1 MAISLIR
8 DLAQKQKVT
17 LTPQLKKSIDLLQLS
32 RYEII
37 QKINEEIEIN
47 PFLEKIEPDISEY
60 EVNDEFFSS
69 EYQKEVVAQQSL
81 RENLLGQLNDLNLA
95 RDEFLI
101 SESIINSLDDSGEL
115 VDGLDE
121 IETLLNFKFS
131 FKEIERV
138 LTDVIHLLDPAG
150 VGFRSIKE
158 TIYIQLKRKKID
170 SQLLQISEAILFE
183 SSNLDILNV
192 KNKLL
197 SEYDESSIDDSL
209 KLIKGCDLA
218 PGLNYSDDQYVVPDL
233 VLMENT
239 NNSSVN
245 FINDQFPIIKI
256 DKELINS
263 VQQEL
268 KKGPNENILEKIQNA
283 KWLLRAVKK
292 RNETVL
298 KVGEIICKKQ
308 NAFFKN
314 EPLEI
319 KPLSNKEISDQLG
332 LHPSTISRILRSKYI
347 QTPRGVIPLKSLLIN
362 SVSKT
367 RNVTPIQLME
377 IIKKIIEEEKSKLSD
392 QDIALLLNKKGYSLA
407 RRTISKY
414 RLKLNIPS
422 SRKR

>member
-8 DLAQKQKVT
+8 ELSQKQKIT
-17 LTPQLKKSIDLLQLS
+17 LTPQLKKSIGLLQLS

-37 QKINEEIEIN
+37 QKINEEIDIN
-47 PFLEKIEPDISEY
+47 PFLEKIELDSSEG
-60 EVNDEFFSS
+60 ELNDDFFSS
-69 EYQKEVVAQQSL
+69 EYQKDVVAQQSL
-81 RENLLGQLNDLNLA
+81 RENLLEQLNDLSLSK
-95 RDEFLI
+95 DDYLI
-101 SESIINSLDDSGEL
+101 AESIINSLDDSGEL
-115 VDGLDE
+115 IEGIDE
-121 IETLLNFKFS
+121 IENLLDFKFS
-131 FKEIERV
+131 FKKIEKV

-150 VGFRSIKE
+150 VGFRDIKE

-170 SQLLQISEAILFE
+170 LQLLQISNIILFE
-183 SSNLDILNV
+183 SSGLDILNV

-197 SEYDESSIDDSL
+197 GEFDEELIENSI

-218 PGLNYSDDQYVVPDL
+218 PGLSYSHDQYVVPDL
-233 VLMENT
+233 IITQNNT
-239 NNSSVN
+239 NNSVN
-245 FINDQFPIIKI
+245 FINDQFPIINI
-256 DKELINS
+256 DQELINS
-263 VQQEL
+263 VQHEL
-268 KKGPNENILEKIQNA
+268 KKDPNESILEKIQNA

-298 KVGEIICKKQ
+298 KVGEVICKKQ

-347 QTPRGVIPLKSLLIN
+347 QTPRGVIPLKSLLIS

-377 IIKKIIEEEKSKLSD
+377 IIKKIIEDEKSKLSD

>member
-8 DLAQKQKVT
+8 ELAQKQKVT

-47 PFLEKIEPDISEY
+47 PFLEKIEPDTSEY
-60 EVNDEFFSS
+60 EINDEFFSN
-69 EYQKEVVAQQSL
+69 EYQKEVVAQKSL
-81 RENLLGQLNDLNLA
+81 RENLLEQLNDLNLS
-95 RDEFLI
+95 RDDFLI

-121 IETLLNFKFS
+121 IENLLNFKFS

-158 TIYIQLKRKKID
+158 AIYIQLKRKKID
-170 SQLLQISEAILFE
+170 SQLLQISEAILFKN
-183 SSNLDILNV
+183 SGLDILNV

-197 SEYDESSIDDSL
+197 SDYDESLIEDSL
-209 KLIKGCDLA
+209 NLIKGCDLA

-233 VLMENT
+233 VLMENA

-245 FINDQFPIIKI
+245 FVDDQFPIIKI
-256 DKELINS
+256 DKELVNS

-268 KKGPNENILEKIQNA
+268 KKNPNENILDKIQNA

-347 QTPRGVIPLKSLLIN
+347 QTPRGVIPLKSLLIS

-377 IIKKIIEEEKSKLSD
+377 IIKKIIEDEKSKLSD

>member
-8 DLAQKQKVT
+8 ELAQKQKVT

-47 PFLEKIEPDISEY
+47 PFLEKIEPDTSEY
-60 EVNDEFFSS
+60 EINDEFFSN
-69 EYQKEVVAQQSL
+69 EYQKEVVAQKSL
-81 RENLLGQLNDLNLA
+81 RENLLEQLNDLNLT
-95 RDEFLI
+95 RDDFLI

-121 IETLLNFKFS
+121 IENLLNFKFS

-158 TIYIQLKRKKID
+158 AIYIQLKRKKID
-170 SQLLQISEAILFE
+170 SQLLQISEAILFKN
-183 SSNLDILNV
+183 SGLDILNV

-197 SEYDESSIDDSL
+197 SDYDESLIENSL
-209 KLIKGCDLA
+209 NLIKGCDLA

-233 VLMENT
+233 VLMENA

-245 FINDQFPIIKI
+245 FVDDQFPIIKI
-256 DKELINS
+256 DKELVNS

-268 KKGPNENILEKIQNA
+268 KKDPNENILDKIQNA

-347 QTPRGVIPLKSLLIN
+347 QTPRGVIPLKSLLIS

-377 IIKKIIEEEKSKLSD
+377 IIKKIIEDEKSKLSD

>member
-8 DLAQKQKVT
+8 ELAQKQKVT

-47 PFLEKIEPDISEY
+47 PFLEKIEPDTSEY
-60 EVNDEFFSS
+60 EINDEFFSN
-69 EYQKEVVAQQSL
+69 EYQKEVVAQKSL
-81 RENLLGQLNDLNLA
+81 RENLLEQLNDLNLT
-95 RDEFLI
+95 RDDFFI

-121 IETLLNFKFS
+121 IENLLNFKFS

-158 TIYIQLKRKKID
+158 AIYIQLKRKKID
-170 SQLLQISEAILFE
+170 SQLLQISEAILFKN
-183 SSNLDILNV
+183 SGLDFLNV

-197 SEYDESSIDDSL
+197 SDYDESLIEDSL
-209 KLIKGCDLA
+209 NLIKGCDLA

-233 VLMENT
+233 VLMENA

-245 FINDQFPIIKI
+245 FVDDQFPIIKI
-256 DKELINS
+256 DKELVNS

-268 KKGPNENILEKIQNA
+268 KKDPNENILDKIQNA

-347 QTPRGVIPLKSLLIN
+347 QTPRGVIPLKSLLIS

-377 IIKKIIEEEKSKLSD
+377 IIKKIIEDEKSKLSD

>member
-8 DLAQKQKVT
+8 ELAQKQKVT

-47 PFLEKIEPDISEY
+47 PFLEKIEPDTSEY
-60 EVNDEFFSS
+60 EINDEFFSN
-69 EYQKEVVAQQSL
+69 EYQKEVVAQKSL
-81 RENLLGQLNDLNLA
+81 RENLLEQLNDLNLT
-95 RDEFLI
+95 RDDFLI

-121 IETLLNFKFS
+121 IENLLNFKFS

-158 TIYIQLKRKKID
+158 AIYIQLKRKKID
-170 SQLLQISEAILFE
+170 SQLLQISEAILFKN
-183 SSNLDILNV
+183 SGLDILNV

-197 SEYDESSIDDSL
+197 SDYDESLIEDSL
-209 KLIKGCDLA
+209 NLIKGCDLA

-233 VLMENT
+233 VLMENA

-245 FINDQFPIIKI
+245 FVDDQFPIIKI
-256 DKELINS
+256 DKELVNS

-268 KKGPNENILEKIQNA
+268 KKDPNENILDKIQNA

-347 QTPRGVIPLKSLLIN
+347 QTPRGVIPLKSLLIS

-367 RNVTPIQLME
+367 RNVTPIQPVSYTHLT
-377 IIKKIIEEEKSKLSD
+377 LP
-392 QDIALLLNKKGYSLA
+392 
-407 RRTISKY
+407 TIRSV
-414 RLKLNIPS
+414 
-422 SRKR
+422 

>member
-8 DLAQKQKVT
+8 ELAQKQKVT

-47 PFLEKIEPDISEY
+47 PFLEKIEPDISDY
-60 EVNDEFFSS
+60 EVNDEFFSN

-121 IETLLNFKFS
+121 IETILNFRFS

-197 SEYDESSIDDSL
+197 SKYDESSIDDSF

-239 NNSSVN
+239 NNRSVD

-268 KKGPNENILEKIQNA
+268 KKDPNENILEKIQNA

-347 QTPRGVIPLKSLLIN
+347 QTPRGIIPLKSLLIS

>member
-8 DLAQKQKVT
+8 ELAQKQKVT

-60 EVNDEFFSS
+60 EVNDEFFSN
-69 EYQKEVVAQQSL
+69 EYQKEVVAQKSL
-81 RENLLGQLNDLNLA
+81 RENLLEQLNDLNLT
-95 RDEFLI
+95 RDDFLI

-121 IETLLNFKFS
+121 IENLLNFKFS

-158 TIYIQLKRKKID
+158 AIYIQLKRKKID
-170 SQLLQISEAILFE
+170 SQLLQISEAILFKN
-183 SSNLDILNV
+183 SGLDILNV

-197 SEYDESSIDDSL
+197 SDYDESLIEDSL
-209 KLIKGCDLA
+209 NLIKGCDLA

-233 VLMENT
+233 VLMENA

-245 FINDQFPIIKI
+245 FVDDQFPIIKI
-256 DKELINS
+256 DKELVNS

-268 KKGPNENILEKIQNA
+268 KKDPNENILDKIQNA

-347 QTPRGVIPLKSLLIN
+347 QTPRGVIPLKSLLIS

-377 IIKKIIEEEKSKLSD
+377 IIKKIIEDEKSKLSD
-392 QDIALLLNKKGYSLA
+392 QDIVLLLNKKGYSLA

>member
-1 MAISLIR
+1 MAIALIKE
-8 DLAQKQKVT
+8 LAQKQKVT

-47 PFLEKIEPDISEY
+47 PFLEKNEPEVNDY
-60 EVNDEFFSS
+60 EGNDEFFSS
-69 EYQKEVVAQQSL
+69 EYQKEVVAQKSL
-81 RENLLGQLNDLNLA
+81 RENLIDQLNDLNLT

-101 SESIINSLDDSGEL
+101 SEAIISSLDDSGEL
-115 VDGLDE
+115 VEGLDE
-121 IETLLNFKFS
+121 IENLLDFRYS
-131 FKEIERV
+131 YKEIEKV
-138 LTDVIHLLDPAG
+138 LTDIIHLLDPAG
-150 VGFRSIKE
+150 IGFRSLKE

-170 SQLLQISEAILFE
+170 NQLLHISEIILFK
-183 SSNLDILNV
+183 SSGMNIIDV

-197 SEYDESSIDDSL
+197 NNYDEASVENSI
-209 KLIKGCDLA
+209 KFIKECDLA
-218 PGLNYSDDQYVVPDL
+218 PGLSCSDDQYIVPDL
-233 VLMENT
+233 IMMENS
-239 NNSSVN
+239 NKNLVN
-245 FINDQFPIIKI
+245 FINDQFPIIKV
-256 DKELINS
+256 DEELVNS
-263 VQQEL
+263 VQQAL
-268 KKGPNENILEKIQNA
+268 KKDPNESILNKIQNA
-283 KWLLRAVKK
+283 KWLIRAVKK

-298 KVGEIICKKQ
+298 KVGELICKKQ
-308 NAFFKN
+308 NAFFQN

-319 KPLSNKEISDQLG
+319 KPLSNKEISDELG
-332 LHPSTISRILRSKYI
+332 LHPSTISRILRSKFI
-347 QTPRGVIPLKSLLIN
+347 QTPRGVIPLKSLLIG

-377 IIKKIIEEEKSKLSD
+377 IIKKIIDEEKSKLSD

>member
-8 DLAQKQKVT
+8 ELAQKQKVT

-47 PFLEKIEPDISEY
+47 PFLEKIEPDTSEY
-60 EVNDEFFSS
+60 EINDEFFSN
-69 EYQKEVVAQQSL
+69 EYQKEVVAQKSL
-81 RENLLGQLNDLNLA
+81 RENLLEQLNDLNLT
-95 RDEFLI
+95 RDDFFI

-121 IETLLNFKFS
+121 IENLLNFKFS

-158 TIYIQLKRKKID
+158 AIYIQLKRKKID
-170 SQLLQISEAILFE
+170 SQLLQISEAILFKN
-183 SSNLDILNV
+183 SGLDILNV

-197 SEYDESSIDDSL
+197 SDYDESLIEDSL
-209 KLIKGCDLA
+209 NLIKGCDLA

-233 VLMENT
+233 VLMENA

-245 FINDQFPIIKI
+245 FVDDQFPIIKI
-256 DKELINS
+256 DKELVNS

-268 KKGPNENILEKIQNA
+268 KKNPNENILDKIQNA

-347 QTPRGVIPLKSLLIN
+347 QTPRGVIPLKSLLIS

-377 IIKKIIEEEKSKLSD
+377 IIKKIIEDEKSKLSD

>member
-8 DLAQKQKVT
+8 ELAQKQKVT

-47 PFLEKIEPDISEY
+47 PFLEKIEPDTSEY
-60 EVNDEFFSS
+60 EINDEFFSN
-69 EYQKEVVAQQSL
+69 EYQKEVVAQKSL
-81 RENLLGQLNDLNLA
+81 RENLLEQLNDLNLS
-95 RDEFLI
+95 RDDFLI

-121 IETLLNFKFS
+121 IENLLNFKFS

-158 TIYIQLKRKKID
+158 AIYIQLNRKKID
-170 SQLLQISEAILFE
+170 GQLLQISEAILFKN
-183 SSNLDILNV
+183 SGLDILNV

-197 SEYDESSIDDSL
+197 SDYDESLIEDSL
-209 KLIKGCDLA
+209 NLIKGCDLA

-233 VLMENT
+233 VLMENA

-245 FINDQFPIIKI
+245 FVDDQFPIIKI
-256 DKELINS
+256 DKELVNS

-268 KKGPNENILEKIQNA
+268 KKDPNENILDKIQNA

-347 QTPRGVIPLKSLLIN
+347 QTPRGVIPLKSLLIS

-377 IIKKIIEEEKSKLSD
+377 IIKKIIEDEKSKLSD

>member
-8 DLAQKQKVT
+8 ELAQKQKVT

-47 PFLEKIEPDISEY
+47 PFLEKIEPDTSEY
-60 EVNDEFFSS
+60 EINDEFFSN
-69 EYQKEVVAQQSL
+69 EYQKEVVAQKSL
-81 RENLLGQLNDLNLA
+81 RENLLEQLNDLNLS
-95 RDEFLI
+95 RDDFLI

-121 IETLLNFKFS
+121 IENLLNFKFS
-131 FKEIERV
+131 FKKIERV

-158 TIYIQLKRKKID
+158 AIYIQLKRKKID
-170 SQLLQISEAILFE
+170 SQLLQISEAILFKN
-183 SSNLDILNV
+183 SGLDILNV

-197 SEYDESSIDDSL
+197 SDYDESLIEDSL
-209 KLIKGCDLA
+209 NLIKGCDLA

-233 VLMENT
+233 VLMENA

-245 FINDQFPIIKI
+245 FVDDQFPIIKI
-256 DKELINS
+256 DKELVNS

-268 KKGPNENILEKIQNA
+268 KKDPNENILDKIQNA

-347 QTPRGVIPLKSLLIN
+347 QTPRGVIPLKSLLIS

-377 IIKKIIEEEKSKLSD
+377 IIKKIIEDEKSKLSD

>member
-8 DLAQKQKVT
+8 ELAQKQKVT

-47 PFLEKIEPDISEY
+47 PFLEKIEPDTSEY
-60 EVNDEFFSS
+60 EINDEFFSN
-69 EYQKEVVAQQSL
+69 EYQKEVVAQKSL
-81 RENLLGQLNDLNLA
+81 RENLLEQLNDLNLS
-95 RDEFLI
+95 RDDFLI

-121 IETLLNFKFS
+121 IENLLNFKFS

-158 TIYIQLKRKKID
+158 AIYIQLKRKKID
-170 SQLLQISEAILFE
+170 SQLLQISEAILFKN
-183 SSNLDILNV
+183 SGLDILNV

-197 SEYDESSIDDSL
+197 SDYDESLIEDSL
-209 KLIKGCDLA
+209 NLIKGCDLA

-233 VLMENT
+233 VLMENA

-245 FINDQFPIIKI
+245 FADDQFPIIKI
-256 DKELINS
+256 DKELVNS

-268 KKGPNENILEKIQNA
+268 KKDPNENILDKIQNA

-347 QTPRGVIPLKSLLIN
+347 QTPRGVIPLKSLLIS

-377 IIKKIIEEEKSKLSD
+377 IIKKIIEDEKSKLSD

>member
-8 DLAQKQKVT
+8 ELAQKQKVT

-47 PFLEKIEPDISEY
+47 PFLEKIEPDTSEY
-60 EVNDEFFSS
+60 EINDEFFSN
-69 EYQKEVVAQQSL
+69 EYQKEVVAQKSL
-81 RENLLGQLNDLNLA
+81 RENLLEQLNDLNLS
-95 RDEFLI
+95 RDDFLI

-121 IETLLNFKFS
+121 IENLLNFKFS

-158 TIYIQLKRKKID
+158 AIYIQLKRKKID
-170 SQLLQISEAILFE
+170 SQLLQISEAILFKN
-183 SSNLDILNV
+183 SGLDILNV

-197 SEYDESSIDDSL
+197 SDYDESLIEDSL
-209 KLIKGCDLA
+209 NLIKGCDLA

-233 VLMENT
+233 VLMENA

-245 FINDQFPIIKI
+245 FVDDQFPIIKI
-256 DKELINS
+256 DKELVNS

-268 KKGPNENILEKIQNA
+268 KKDPNENILDKIQNA

-347 QTPRGVIPLKSLLIN
+347 QTPRGVIPLKSLLIS

-377 IIKKIIEEEKSKLSD
+377 IIKKIIENEKSKLSD

>member
-8 DLAQKQKVT
+8 ELAQKQKVT

-47 PFLEKIEPDISEY
+47 PFLEKIEPDTSEY
-60 EVNDEFFSS
+60 EINDEFFSN
-69 EYQKEVVAQQSL
+69 EYQKEVVAQKSL
-81 RENLLGQLNDLNLA
+81 RENLLEQLNDLNLS
-95 RDEFLI
+95 RDDFLI

-121 IETLLNFKFS
+121 IENLLNFKFS

-158 TIYIQLKRKKID
+158 AIYIQLKRKKID
-170 SQLLQISEAILFE
+170 SQLLQISEAILFKN
-183 SSNLDILNV
+183 SGLDILNV

-197 SEYDESSIDDSL
+197 SDYDESLIEDSL
-209 KLIKGCDLA
+209 NLIKGCDLA

-233 VLMENT
+233 VLMENA

-245 FINDQFPIIKI
+245 FVDDQFPIIKI
-256 DKELINS
+256 DKELVNS

-268 KKGPNENILEKIQNA
+268 KKDPNENILDKIQNA

-347 QTPRGVIPLKSLLIN
+347 QTPRGVIPLKSLLIS

-377 IIKKIIEEEKSKLSD
+377 IIKKIIEDEKSKLSD
-392 QDIALLLNKKGYSLA
+392 QDIVLLLNKKGYSLA

>member
-8 DLAQKQKVT
+8 ELAQKQKVT

-60 EVNDEFFSS
+60 EVNDEFFSN

-121 IETLLNFKFS
+121 IETILNFRFS

-197 SEYDESSIDDSL
+197 SKYDESSIDDSF

-239 NNSSVN
+239 NNRSVD

-268 KKGPNENILEKIQNA
+268 KKDPNENILEKIQNA

-347 QTPRGVIPLKSLLIN
+347 QTPRGIIPLKSLLIS

-377 IIKKIIEEEKSKLSD
+377 IIKKIIDEEKSKLSD

>member
-8 DLAQKQKVT
+8 ELAQKQKVT

-47 PFLEKIEPDISEY
+47 PFLEKIEPDTSEY
-60 EVNDEFFSS
+60 EINDEFFSN
-69 EYQKEVVAQQSL
+69 EYQKEVVAQKSL
-81 RENLLGQLNDLNLA
+81 RENLLEQLNDLNLS
-95 RDEFLI
+95 RDDFLI

-121 IETLLNFKFS
+121 IENLLNFKFS

-158 TIYIQLKRKKID
+158 AIYIQLKRKKID
-170 SQLLQISEAILFE
+170 SQLLQISEAILFKN
-183 SSNLDILNV
+183 SGLDILNV

-197 SEYDESSIDDSL
+197 SDYDESLIENSL
-209 KLIKGCDLA
+209 NLIKGCDLA

-233 VLMENT
+233 VLMENA

-245 FINDQFPIIKI
+245 FVDDQFPIIKI
-256 DKELINS
+256 DKELVNS

-268 KKGPNENILEKIQNA
+268 KKNPNENILDKIQNA

-347 QTPRGVIPLKSLLIN
+347 QTPRGVIPLKSLLIS

-377 IIKKIIEEEKSKLSD
+377 IIKKIIEDEKSKLSD

>member
-8 DLAQKQKVT
+8 ELAQKQKVT

-47 PFLEKIEPDISEY
+47 PFLEKIEPDTSEY
-60 EVNDEFFSS
+60 EINDEFFSN
-69 EYQKEVVAQQSL
+69 EYQKEVVAQKSL
-81 RENLLGQLNDLNLA
+81 RENLLEQLNDLNLT
-95 RDEFLI
+95 RDDFLI

-121 IETLLNFKFS
+121 IENLLNFKFS

-158 TIYIQLKRKKID
+158 AIYIQLKRKKID
-170 SQLLQISEAILFE
+170 SQLLQISEAILFKN
-183 SSNLDILNV
+183 SGLDILNV

-197 SEYDESSIDDSL
+197 SDYDESLIEDSL
-209 KLIKGCDLA
+209 NLIKGCDLA

-233 VLMENT
+233 VLMENA

-245 FINDQFPIIKI
+245 FVDDQFPIIKI
-256 DKELINS
+256 DKELVNS

-268 KKGPNENILEKIQNA
+268 KKNPNENILDKIQNA

-347 QTPRGVIPLKSLLIN
+347 QTPRGVIPLKSLLIS

-377 IIKKIIEEEKSKLSD
+377 IIKKIIEDEKSKLSD

>member
-8 DLAQKQKVT
+8 ELAQKQKIT

-60 EVNDEFFSS
+60 EVNDEFFSN

-121 IETLLNFKFS
+121 IETILNFRFS

-197 SEYDESSIDDSL
+197 SKYDESSIDDSF

-239 NNSSVN
+239 NNSSVD

-268 KKGPNENILEKIQNA
+268 KKDPNENILEKIQNA

-347 QTPRGVIPLKSLLIN
+347 QTPRGIIPLKSLLIS

-377 IIKKIIEEEKSKLSD
+377 IIKKIIDEEKSKLSD

>member
-8 DLAQKQKVT
+8 ELAQKQKVT

-47 PFLEKIEPDISEY
+47 PFLEKIEPDTSEY
-60 EVNDEFFSS
+60 EINDEFFSN
-69 EYQKEVVAQQSL
+69 EYQKEVVAQKSL
-81 RENLLGQLNDLNLA
+81 RENLLEQLNDLNLT
-95 RDEFLI
+95 RDDFLI

-121 IETLLNFKFS
+121 IENLFNFKFS

-158 TIYIQLKRKKID
+158 AIYIQLKRKKID
-170 SQLLQISEAILFE
+170 SQLLQISEAILFKN
-183 SSNLDILNV
+183 SGLDILNV

-197 SEYDESSIDDSL
+197 SDYDESLIEDSL
-209 KLIKGCDLA
+209 NLIKGCDLA

-233 VLMENT
+233 VLMENA

-245 FINDQFPIIKI
+245 FVDDQFPIIKI
-256 DKELINS
+256 DKELVNS

-268 KKGPNENILEKIQNA
+268 KKDPNENILDKIQNA

-347 QTPRGVIPLKSLLIN
+347 QTPRGVIPLKSLLIS

-377 IIKKIIEEEKSKLSD
+377 IIKKIIEDEKSKLSD